1 MVPASSCRSLLNK
14 RDRNEGWDINEL
26 QRSTTSALLA
36 ECLRFGLYDLSLKAS
51 MRLAEVTMLPWGP
64 AKVLPHLLPLL
75 VRRFALHKPFL
86 MRPFFGSH
94 GGRPL

>member
-1 MVPASSCRSLLNK
+1 
-14 RDRNEGWDINEL
+14 
-26 QRSTTSALLA
+26 
-36 ECLRFGLYDLSLKAS
+36 

-86 MRPFFGSH
+86 MLPFFGSH